1 MAYTYGTTTNA
12 TVVGH
17 GTRSEY
23 QVRLGWQLNSQ
34 NIANNTSNISLRL
47 EVRSINSSYYTHGYT
62 QTSTIGSKTFDAVT
76 FDMRSTNTWQIFATR
91 TYDVTHN
98 DDGTYSAERTG
109 SFTTNA
115 TADWSLK
122 SGSASVSYTLPTI
135 PRYATVTT
143 NVSNITQSSVDVAWS
158 SDVAVD
164 QVQYRLNGSTW
175 VNAETN
181 INKTKG
187 SYTISGLTPA
197 TYYKIEFDYKRK
209 DSQKWSYSAG
219 YSGSREITTLD
230 YVIHTKINGEWKKA
244 VPYVN
249 VNGEWKKAVPYV
261 NVNAEWKQCKD

>member
-1 MAYTYGTTTNA
+1 MAYTYGSVNSC

-34 NIANNTSNISLRL
+34 NVANNTSNISLRL
-47 EVRSINSSYYTHGYT
+47 EVRSINSNYYTHGYS
-62 QTSTIGSKTFDAVT
+62 QTSTIGSKTFDAAV
-76 FDMRSTNTWQIFATR
+76 FDMRSNNTWQIFATR

-122 SGSASVSYTLPTI
+122 SGSATVSYTLPVI
-135 PRYATVTT
+135 PRYATVSTT
-143 NVSNITQSSVDVAWS
+143 ASNVTQSSVDITWS

-164 QVQYRLNGSTW
+164 QVQYRLNGDAW
-175 VNAETN
+175 LDVETN
-181 INKTKG
+181 VNKTSG
-187 SYTISGLTPA
+187 SYTIKNLAPNA
-197 TYYKIEFDYKRK
+197 YYKIDFDYKRK
-209 DSQKWSYSAG
+209 DSQKWSFAAG
-219 YSGSREITTLD
+219 YAGSQEITTLD
-230 YVIHTKINGEWKKA
+230 YVNYIKVNGEWKKA

-261 NVNAEWKQCKD
+261 NVNDTWIECVE